1 MIQLTNYK
9 VLCSE
14 VNARQPN
21 LLQVGNQMSCKLHW
35 SHNFCGLAPVGS
47 GTFKKII
54 DLGLGFELNNLPI
67 QLQKYT
73 QNIDVVQLILKFE
86 DAK

>member
-1 MIQLTNYK
+1 MRIMLTPLDQTLVVK
-9 VLCSE
+9 
-14 VNARQPN
+14 
-21 LLQVGNQMSCKLHW
+21 LQSSVFR

-47 GTFKKII
+47 GTLKII